1 MIQEVKTADR
11 GIAFNTQ
18 SYVPVYMSNNVDY
31 KQIHMLFIPHPSHAC
46 KSLII
51 SPRLECKSL
60 CVLIYILSKYW
71 LSLRCKPLCV
81 PYWVL
86 FFTKYQLSLRCK
98 PLCVPYWVLF
108 FTEYHPLTMSYPK
121 SEMAGGGPPPPGAP
135 VQAQPAAAGQGT
147 SLCSCNNVN
156 VNLSI
161 FISLS

>member
-1 MIQEVKTADR
+1 MIQEVRTADR

-18 SYVPVYMSNNVDY
+18 SYVPVYMSNNVDC

-71 LSLRCKPLCV
+71 
-81 PYWVL
+81 
-86 FFTKYQLSLRCK
+86 LSLRCK

-156 VNLSI
+156 LNLSI
-161 FISLS
+161 FIWLS